1 MTLLFL
7 IIIIHP
13 KILNGSYLFG
23 LLKFILLSKKLLLKT
38 KKCMK
43 ELLNALNTQEK
54 LLSGLTPVLNTMKN
68 YMMNNFILFNTH
80 KF

>member
-1 MTLLFL
+1 
-7 IIIIHP
+7 
-13 KILNGSYLFG
+13 
-23 LLKFILLSKKLLLKT
+23 
-38 KKCMK
+38 MK